1 MYPAPGSLTGVT
13 YLKML
18 CSHNM
23 LLIYI
28 TNELIQ
34 WRQKYWP
41 IQNYFDTILECW
53 KITVVIQRSCSNWV
67 IRVNV
72 YVYVYV
78 CVFLCCCACVC
89 KDRERENDE
98 GGMEGIFTNFWS
110 IKIHQIKVLM
120 WFMILLRKCKCF
132 FFFGKKKSFWWTKG
146 CMEFLIFFWYFPN
159 RTIILVQ
166 RKNNFNDKYPV
177 Q

>member
-41 IQNYFDTILECW
+41 IQDYFDTILQCW
-53 KITVVIQRSCSNWV
+53 KITAEVVQIELYESMCTCMC
-67 IRVNV
+67 
-72 YVYVYV
+72 VYV
-78 CVFLCCCACVC
+78 CFSLCVC

-120 WFMILLRKCKCF
+120 WFMILLRRCKCF
-132 FFFGKKKSFWWTKG
+132 FFFEKKNHSDEQKG
-146 CMEFLIFFWYFPN
+146 AWNSLFFLILSKQNY
-159 RTIILVQ
+159 
-166 RKNNFNDKYPV
+166 NFGTKEE
-177 Q
+177 QFQW